1 MFNNPSMLSC
11 MIYWLIFS
19 NSLSIIKTDRN
30 MSEIWQIVCKKCN
43 FNVDALFVLLC
54 ELFINR
60 RTWIYYIEIE
70 NFPVCGFINYILHI
84 CIWMKLVLNTQRS
97 RFMYVLFQQKED
109 SEFSVPFLQFVTNST
124 SMCYLN
130 VTIVVK

>member
-1 MFNNPSMLSC
+1 
-11 MIYWLIFS
+11 
-19 NSLSIIKTDRN
+19 
-30 MSEIWQIVCKKCN
+30 
-43 FNVDALFVLLC
+43 
-54 ELFINR
+54 
-60 RTWIYYIEIE
+60 
-70 NFPVCGFINYILHI
+70 
-84 CIWMKLVLNTQRS
+84 MKLVLNTQRS